1 MHLCLVKLD
10 FIFTLVLCFLGQ
22 TLSAQGVSV
31 GQWRTHLPF
40 NETHSIA
47 ILNDEIIAGSK
58 YGLLRFNFSENTIS
72 DFTKVDGLT
81 GVGLTEIES
90 SPNGIDILLGYEDG
104 LIELW
109 NSDNI
114 REIPDIPQS
123 GKYPGRSSISSFV
136 FDGEDRAFA
145 ATEFGVVELD
155 LSYGV
160 VKGTYLL
167 KDDGTPTVTYN
178 VDIDTDSLYVASET
192 GLWSASLGD
201 PLYLFSSWNQSQRWA
216 DTAISD
222 ISISG
227 ADCLISKN
235 ESGVIWLKKE
245 GTWLEVYLNN
255 SDKFDVRRI
264 AKKDNGYLIIRDFDV
279 IYIDT
284 LGIQRQAYSSGLSNN
299 DNFHP
304 RDAKIS
310 QNGVLW
316 IANSGKGISFID
328 NPNYVQHRK
337 ISGPPS
343 SSVFDVS
350 SSLHG
355 IEVFSGAIDP
365 TWTAT
370 YCNEGVFL
378 FSQENWSILSSEK
391 LNGAKDILSKAVDPS
406 DTSHWFVSSW
416 GRGLLEF
423 RDGKLETIWN
433 NSNSSLMSASGSTI
447 NDTRIGGLCWG
458 NDGALWVTNA
468 LSNLPLHRYDPVTQE
483 WTSFGLGAFNGL
495 SVKDIIQ
502 GSDGVFWIQS
512 RTNGLMAV
520 KTQGSS
526 IGLRRLTTGVGNG
539 NLPSSSVNSYVF
551 DKDDELWI
559 GTSDGLVVCFTPSNA
574 MNGNSIDAQA
584 LLVEENGIVQ
594 KVLSGENILAI
605 AIDGANRKWVGTSE
619 GGLFLLSSDG
629 LETLAHYTQSNS
641 PLLSNRINSLAIQ
654 PLTGE
659 VFIGT
664 SQGLISHRSDAINP
678 FDDFSN
684 IQVFPNPY
692 EPKDLGS
699 MSIKGLIEG
708 SYVKVT
714 NTSGRLIF
722 EAPANGGQFSWTTNG
737 LDGSPAPSGIYL
749 FWVTN
754 PTGTINTVVQGV
766 IVRGE

>member
-10 FIFTLVLCFLGQ
+10 FISTLALCFLGQ
-22 TLSAQGVSV
+22 ALSAQGVPV
-31 GQWRTHLPF
+31 GQWRSHLPL

-47 ILNDEIIAGSK
+47 ILNDEIIAASK
-58 YGLLRFNFSENTIS
+58 YGLLRFNISENVIS
-72 DFTKVDGLT
+72 DFTKVDGLNGT
-81 GVGLTEIES
+81 GLTEMES
-90 SPNGIDILLGYEDG
+90 SPNGIDVLLGYEDG
-104 LIELW
+104 LMELW
-109 NSDNI
+109 SSNII

-123 GKYPGRSSISSFV
+123 GKYPGRSSINAFV

-145 ATEFGVVELD
+145 ATGFGVVELD

-167 KDDGTPTVTYN
+167 RDDGTPTETYN
-178 VDIDTDSLYVASET
+178 IDIGNDSLYVAAET
-192 GLWSASLGD
+192 GFWSASLGD

-216 DTAISD
+216 DTAIND

-227 ADCLISKN
+227 ADYLVSIN
-235 ESGVIWLKKE
+235 ESGIVWLKKY

-255 SDKFDVRRI
+255 SDKFEVRRI
-264 AKKDNGYLIIRDFDV
+264 SKKDNGYLIIRDFDI

-299 DNFHP
+299 DNFSP

-310 QNGVLW
+310 PNGILW
-316 IANSGKGISFID
+316 IANSGKGISLID
-328 NPNYVQHRK
+328 NPDYVQHKK

-343 SSVFDVS
+343 SSVFKLS

-365 TWTAT
+365 TWTAA
-370 YCNEGVFL
+370 YGNEGVFL
-378 FSQENWSILSSEK
+378 FNQENWSVLNSEK
-391 LNGAKDILSKAVDPS
+391 LNDAKDILAKVVDPN

-416 GRGLLEF
+416 GKGVLEF
-423 RDGKLETIWN
+423 KDGELETIWN
-433 NSNSSLMSASGSTI
+433 NTNSSLLSASGSTS
-447 NDTRIGGLCWG
+447 NDVRTGGLCWG
-458 NDGALWVTNA
+458 EDGTLWVTNA
-468 LSNLPLHRYDPVTQE
+468 LSNLPLHRFNPITQQ
-483 WTSFGLGAFNGL
+483 WKAFSLGAFNGL

-520 KTQGSS
+520 KTQDNTVD
-526 IGLRRLTTGVGNG
+526 LRRLTTGVGNG

-551 DKDDELWI
+551 DKDQELWI
-559 GTSDGLVVCFTPSNA
+559 GTRDGLVVCFTPGNA
-574 MNGNSIDAQA
+574 MNGNNIDAQA

-594 KVLSGENILAI
+594 RVLSGENVLAI
-605 AIDGANRKWVGTSE
+605 AIDGANRKWVGTSD
-619 GGLFLLSSDG
+619 GGLFLLSHDG

-641 PLLSNRINSLAIQ
+641 PLLSNRINSLAID

-659 VFIGT
+659 LFIGT
-664 SQGLISHRSDAINP
+664 SQGLISYRSDAVDP

-692 EPKDLGS
+692 EPKDFGA
-699 MSIKGLIEG
+699 MSIKGLIDG

-722 EAPANGGQFSWTTNG
+722 EGPATGGQFSWTTNG

-754 PTGTINTVVQGV
+754 PLGTMNTVVQGV

>member
-1 MHLCLVKLD
+1 VKLD
-10 FIFTLVLCFLGQ
+10 FISTLTLCFFAQALC
-22 TLSAQGVSV
+22 AQGVPV
-31 GQWRTHLPF
+31 GQWRSHLPF

-47 ILNDEIIAGSK
+47 ILNDEIMAASN
-58 YGLLRFNFSENTIS
+58 YGLLRFNSSENIIS
-72 DFTKVDGLT
+72 DFTKVDGLN
-81 GVGLTEIES
+81 GVELTEIES
-90 SPNGIDILLGYEDG
+90 SPNGIDVLLGYEDG
-104 LIELW
+104 LMELW
-109 NSDNI
+109 NSDII

-123 GKYPGRSSISSFV
+123 GKYPGKSSINAFV

-145 ATEFGVVELD
+145 ATGFGVVELD
-155 LSYGV
+155 LLYGV

-167 KDDGTPTVTYN
+167 KDDGNTTETYN
-178 VDIDTDSLYVASET
+178 VDIDNDSLYVAAET

-201 PLYLFSSWNQSQRWA
+201 PLYLFSSWNQCQRWA
-216 DTAISD
+216 DTAVND

-227 ADCLISKN
+227 ADYLVSKN
-235 ESGVIWLKKE
+235 ESGAIWLKKD
-245 GTWLEVYLNN
+245 GIWLEMYLNN
-255 SDKFDVRRI
+255 SDKFEVRRI
-264 AKKDNGYLIIRDFDV
+264 SKTDNGYLVIRDFDI

-284 LGIQRQAYSSGLSNN
+284 LGIQRQVYSSGLSNN
-299 DNFHP
+299 DNFSP

-310 QNGVLW
+310 SNGVLW
-316 IANSGKGISFID
+316 IANAGKGISFID
-328 NPNYVQHRK
+328 NPDYVQHRK

-343 SSVFDVS
+343 SSVFEVS

-378 FSQENWSILSSEK
+378 FNQENWSVLSSEK
-391 LNGAKDILSKAVDPS
+391 LNDAKDILAKVVDPS

-416 GRGLLEF
+416 GKGVLEF
-423 RDGKLETIWN
+423 KDGELETVWDN
-433 NSNSSLMSASGSTI
+433 TNSSLMSASGSTT
-447 NDTRIGGLCWG
+447 NDVRTGGLCWG
-458 NDGALWVTNA
+458 EDGALWVTNA
-468 LSNLPLHRYDPVTQE
+468 LSNSPLHRFNPTTGQ
-483 WTSFGLGAFNGL
+483 WKAFGLGAFNGL
-495 SVKDIIQ
+495 SIKNIIQ

-520 KTQGSS
+520 KIQESTVN
-526 IGLRRLTTGVGNG
+526 LRRLTTGVDNG

-559 GTSDGLVVCFTPSNA
+559 GTSDGLVVSFTPGNA

-594 KVLSGENILAI
+594 KVLSGENVLAI
-605 AIDGANRKWVGTSE
+605 AVDGANRKWIGTSD
-619 GGLFLLSSDG
+619 GGLFLLSYDG
-629 LETLAHYTQSNS
+629 LETLAHFTQSNS
-641 PLLSNRINSLAIQ
+641 PLLSNRINSLAID

-659 VFIGT
+659 LFIGT
-664 SQGLISHRSDAINP
+664 SQGLISYRSDAVDP

-692 EPKDLGS
+692 EPKDFGA
-699 MSIKGLIEG
+699 MSIKGLIDG

-722 EAPANGGQFSWTTNG
+722 EGPATGGQFSWTTNG

-754 PTGTINTVVQGV
+754 PLGTLNTVVQGV